1 MNHKVETIQEVE
13 EYAASRGLIL
23 TPSDRAK
30 IAAVQRAEHDRLEL
44 LTPAAPLTRVDRFNA
59 AYPRLL
65 NAITGV
71 GETILTL
78 AQTLIVSF
86 GVPLVLVL
94 LLIVEHQRVVHGIL
108 LFERDEWLAG
118 FAAAALVLLNLVLE
132 FQTHYIE
139 HRAGYE
145 QSRDLRWSLRIAAR
159 DMAYRFGLGSDK
171 RPWAA
176 SELSPAARY
185 KRLLRLVTFT
195 ILALALVGSMRAVI
209 EQTPGAWYHA
219 LAAILTESDLLLIM
233 TWLGGLLFA
242 MAAVLSAQGLS
253 RYVAIRT
260 VEILTAMNARQAVSS
275 DPHAAAVESAGA
287 AAALA
292 LINAKLE
299 KQQKPT
305 PTPTPEPEQPID
317 RPTQPELLGVAPV
330 GYQSTNGRH

>member
-1 MNHKVETIQEVE
+1 MANNFETVSQVEDH
-13 EYAASRGLIL
+13 AAAHGLIL
-23 TPSDRAK
+23 TPRERAQ
-30 IAAVQRAEHDRLEL
+30 IAAVQKSERERLEL
-44 LTPAAPLTRVDRFNA
+44 LTPAAPQSRVDRFNA

-108 LFERDEWLAG
+108 LFEADQWLAS

-145 QSRDLRWSLRIAAR
+145 QTRDVRWSLRIAAR
-159 DMAYRFGLGSDK
+159 NMAYRLGFGSDK

-176 SELSPAARY
+176 AELSPAARY

-195 ILALALVGSMRAVI
+195 ILSLALVGSMRVVI

-242 MAAVLSAQGLS
+242 IAAVLSAQGLS

-260 VEILTAMNARQAVSS
+260 VEILTAMKARQAVTS
-275 DPHAAAVESAGA
+275 DPHAAAVEQAGA

-299 KQQKPT
+299 KQHAKA
-305 PTPTPEPEQPID
+305 EQA
-317 RPTQPELLGVAPV
+317 RPTQPELLTIQPIDQTP
-330 GYQSTNGRH
+330 GYQASTTNGKH